1 MSDDA
6 FFDVDGTLHGGDL
19 FGHYLLHLARTR
31 PLRLALTWPLVVTA
45 LLCYLLRPHG
55 RRSLGFLLW
64 TLTVG
69 LSEAALQRGTQRC
82 LRAFWMRGER
92 HPAVWAALERH
103 LARGDRVWLIS
114 GSPECLLRGLYP
126 RFDDDS
132 RVRIIGSRMAPFLGG
147 QVLAMRCISLE
158 KARQLD
164 LRAQR
169 EVTFRAGYSDSAQ
182 DMPLLMRC
190 RRAYKVER
198 AGCITRWH

>member
-1 MSDDA
+1 MSDDV
-6 FFDVDGTLHGGDL
+6 FFDMDGTLHGGDL
-19 FGHYLLHLARTR
+19 FKDYLRHLARTR

-64 TLTVG
+64 TLTLG

-82 LRAFWMRGER
+82 LSAFWMRGER

-103 LARGDRVWLIS
+103 LTRGDRVWFIS

-126 RFDDDS
+126 RLGDDP

-169 EVTFRAGYSDSAQ
+169 EVTFCAGYSDSAQ
-182 DMPLLMRC
+182 DMPLLRRC

>member
-1 MSDDA
+1 MGDDV

-19 FGHYLLHLARTR
+19 FKDYLRHLARTR

-64 TLTVG
+64 TLTLG

-82 LRAFWMRGER
+82 LSAFWMRCER
-92 HPAVWAALERH
+92 HPAVWAAVERH
-103 LARGDRVWLIS
+103 LARGDRVWLVS
-114 GSPECLLRGLYP
+114 GSPECLLRGLYR
-126 RFDDDS
+126 RFDDDP
-132 RVRIIGSRMAPFLGG
+132 RARIIGSRMVPFLGG
-147 QVLAMRCISLE
+147 QVLAMHCISLE

-182 DMPLLMRC
+182 DMPLLSRC

-198 AGCITRWH
+198 AGRITRWH